1 MEYYYYM
8 ISMDEFWKLNSS
20 IVNFISQRWTKDSIL
35 VSVTSE
41 LTTYIEKFDTIEK
54 MSIFSAEN
62 GFWEIDPI
70 MAPLNPYIPET
81 DDPILR
87 GEVGP

>member
-1 MEYYYYM
+1 MEYYYM
-8 ISMDEFWKLNSS
+8 ISMDEFWKLDSS
-20 IVNFISQRWTKDSIL
+20 IINFIAQRWNKESIL

-41 LTTYIEKFDTIEK
+41 LTTYDVQFNTIEE
-54 MSIFSAEN
+54 MSTFSLAN
-62 GFWEIDPI
+62 GFWFVDPLES
-70 MAPLNPYIPET
+70 PLEPYIPET

>member
-1 MEYYYYM
+1 MEYYYM
-8 ISMDEFWKLNSS
+8 ISMDEFWKLDSK
-20 IVNFISQRWTKDSIL
+20 IIKYISQRFTKEQIL

-41 LTTYIEKFDTIEK
+41 LTTYIEKFDTIDE
-54 MSIFSAEN
+54 MSIFSSQN
-62 GFWEIDPI
+62 GFWFVDSIDS
-70 MAPLNPYIPET
+70 PLESYIPEI

>member
-1 MEYYYYM
+1 M
-8 ISMDEFWKLNSS
+8 ISMDEFWKLDSK
-20 IVNFISQRWTKDSIL
+20 IIKYISQRFTKEQIL

-41 LTTYIEKFDTIEK
+41 LTTYIEQFDTVEE
-54 MSIFSAEN
+54 MSVFSAAN
-62 GFWEIDPI
+62 GFWYVDPI
-70 MAPLNPYIPET
+70 ESPLNPYIPET